1 MKKILLGLSGLT
13 ILTIIIA
20 GCTPVPT
27 PDVEVTGFTAIGNYV
42 DSSYAFTIDTVF
54 VHFDDTRLVVK
65 NYVNVKVDR
74 AYCEVYQVVDANSA
88 NDIFIRRDDILGFS
102 TQNISEDSTGQYEV
116 TIKGLMLNVKAEAES
131 LWVDKDIQSYRLD
144 LHFAGEDAYGKH
156 KRFDVYRST
165 GLARG
170 GAVKK

>member
-27 PDVEVTGFTAIGNYV
+27 PDVEVTGFTIIGNYV
-42 DSSYAFTIDTVF
+42 DSTTASTAGHLYVQ
-54 VHFDDTRLVVK
+54 FDNTRLVVR

-74 AYCEVYQVVDANSA
+74 AYCEVYQVVDANPA
-88 NDIFIRRDDILGFS
+88 NDVYIRRGDISGFT
-102 TQNISEDSTGQYEV
+102 TQNIGEDSTGQYEV
-116 TIKGLMLNVKAEAES
+116 TIAGLKMEVTAEAES

-156 KRFDVYRST
+156 KRFDVYRSAS
-165 GLARG
+165 LCRSL
-170 GAVKK
+170 KK